1 MELSSLLAEMV
12 ERKASY
18 LHLAPGV
25 PPLFR
30 VLGELAPAWLPN
42 MPRPTGNPSE
52 EEVERL
58 MQVGNAARQNRM
70 ANLSEE
76 DVSAFLRSA
85 LPEHKLAVAL
95 DGRDFSATL
104 RQDDETF
111 RCQVFRSNGALA
123 AAIRILPKRIPTLD
137 EMHLPP
143 VFETLT
149 RCPRGLILIVGPT
162 GSGKTTTV
170 VSMLE
175 QINMTHSARIYTLED
190 PLNYVL
196 KTKLSLVTQRVVGE
210 DVESYE
216 SGLLSIKDADPDV
229 VFIGEM
235 RTPEVVRLAAE
246 IAESG
251 TLVFS
256 QMTADTAAEAIERLI
271 NLLGEPHGTARRLI
285 ARTFQAVIAQKLL
298 VRADR
303 QGRVAAN
310 EILLSTAQTRR
321 MISDGQTAPEL
332 LELVMSAS
340 RSLGMQTMDDALLN
354 HYAEGVISRE
364 TAAEHLRDKSRLPG

>member
-1 MELSSLLAEMV
+1 MELNSLLTQMIEM
-12 ERKASY
+12 KASD
-18 LHLAPGV
+18 LHLVAGV
-25 PPLFR
+25 PPVFR
-30 VLGELAPAWLPN
+30 VDGELKPAPPPN
-42 MPRPTGNPSE
+42 LTE
-52 EEVERL
+52 DDVEAL
-58 MQVGNAARQNRM
+58 LRQ
-70 ANLSEE
+70 
-76 DVSAFLRSA
+76 A
-85 LPEHKLAVAL
+85 LPESRLAAASEA
-95 DGRDFSATL
+95 RDFSATL

-246 IAESG
+246 IAYAG
-251 TLVFS
+251 VLVFS
-256 QMTADTAAEAIERLI
+256 QMTTDTVSDAVERLTEMV
-271 NLLGEPHGTARRLI
+271 GGPRGSAQRLV

>member
-1 MELSSLLAEMV
+1 MELNSLLTQMIEM
-12 ERKASY
+12 KASD
-18 LHLAPGV
+18 LHLVAGV
-25 PPLFR
+25 PPVFR
-30 VLGELAPAWLPN
+30 VDGELKPAPPPN
-42 MPRPTGNPSE
+42 LTE
-52 EEVERL
+52 DDVEAL
-58 MQVGNAARQNRM
+58 LRQ
-70 ANLSEE
+70 
-76 DVSAFLRSA
+76 A
-85 LPEHKLAVAL
+85 LPENKLAATAEA
-95 DGRDFSATL
+95 RNISATL
-104 RQDDETF
+104 RRDGETF

-137 EMHLPP
+137 EIHLPP
-143 VFETLT
+143 IFETLT

-246 IAESG
+246 IAYAG
-251 TLVFS
+251 VLVFS

-271 NLLGEPHGTARRLI
+271 ALLGEPHGTARRLV
-285 ARTFQAVIAQKLL
+285 ARTLQSVIAQKLL

>member
-12 ERKASY
+12 ERKAFY
-18 LHLAPGV
+18 LHLVAGV
-25 PPLFR
+25 PPIFR
-30 VLGELAPAWLPN
+30 VDGELIPTPPPN
-42 MPRPTGNPSE
+42 LTE
-52 EEVERL
+52 DDVEAL
-58 MQVGNAARQNRM
+58 LHQ
-70 ANLSEE
+70 
-76 DVSAFLRSA
+76 A
-85 LPEHKLAVAL
+85 LPESKLAAASEA
-95 DGRDFSATL
+95 RNISATL
-104 RQDDETF
+104 RRDDETF
-111 RCQVFRSNGALA
+111 RCQVFRSGGSLA

-137 EMHLPP
+137 EMRLPP
-143 VFETLT
+143 IFEELT
-149 RCPRGLILIVGPT
+149 QLPCGLVLVAGPT

-175 QINMTHSARIYTLED
+175 QINMTHSSRIYTLED

-235 RTPEVVRLAAE
+235 RTSEVVRLAAE

-271 NLLGEPHGTARRLI
+271 DLLGEPRETARRLV
-285 ARTFQAVIAQKLL
+285 ARTLQAVIAQKLL

-303 QGRVAAN
+303 QGRVAVN
-310 EILLSTAQTRR
+310 EVLLSTPQTRQ

-354 HYAEGVISRE
+354 CYAEGVISRE
-364 TAAEHLRDKSRLPG
+364 TAAEHLVDKSRLPG

>member
-1 MELSSLLAEMV
+1 
-12 ERKASY
+12 
-18 LHLAPGV
+18 
-25 PPLFR
+25 
-30 VLGELAPAWLPN
+30 
-42 MPRPTGNPSE
+42 
-52 EEVERL
+52 
-58 MQVGNAARQNRM
+58 
-70 ANLSEE
+70 
-76 DVSAFLRSA
+76 
-85 LPEHKLAVAL
+85 
-95 DGRDFSATL
+95 
-104 RQDDETF
+104 
-111 RCQVFRSNGALA
+111 
-123 AAIRILPKRIPTLD
+123 
-137 EMHLPP
+137 
-143 VFETLT
+143 
-149 RCPRGLILIVGPT
+149 
-162 GSGKTTTV
+162 
-170 VSMLE
+170 MLE

-256 QMTADTAAEAIERLI
+256 QMTADTAAEAMERLI
-271 NLLGEPHGTARRLI
+271 DLLGEPHGTARRDAVERLTEMVGGPRGSAQRLI

-310 EILLSTAQTRR
+310 EILLSTAQICR

-340 RSLGMQTMDDALLN
+340 RALGMQTMDDALLN